1 MANDMG
7 RRYKTELEK
16 SKSTIMAKLQDAGS
30 KYRPA
35 TETRGQALSD
45 SIIKLIAR
53 TSFPCPI
60 DIDMNNDISLRKLC
74 LALLE
79 TLDDRMMQLRHQRLA
94 NKHIL
99 NRFNEFQL
107 RIAQC
112 PNGDLILNPSVHL
125 LKGYSVHNVDSEQ
138 TSSHNEKEEGF
149 HSLAEI
155 FYEKK
160 EAACNLAVRE
170 DVNIEKNNRMQ
181 NITTMS
187 DNDGYQP
194 TSLKGNMKV
203 AIVNPHDI
211 TLDSFQVNNQRKS
224 SFGVQ

>member
-30 KYRPA
+30 KYQPA

-170 DVNIEKNNRMQ
+170 DVNIEKNRIQ

-224 SFGVQ
+224 SFGAQ